1 MTHKVYKAIIQA
13 MRNGTL
19 VEPFSWA
26 DFLAA
31 CPGLGCGT
39 YTTFLHKHARG
50 NPGGNTELFQTGCT
64 WPVQMPSAI
73 SIRAIGRSG

>member
-1 MTHKVYKAIIQA
+1 MAHKVYKAIIQA
-13 MRNGTL
+13 LMNGTL

-50 NPGGNTELFQTGCT
+50 NPGGNSELFQR
-64 WPVQMPSAI
+64 VSAGQFKCL
-73 SIRAIGRSG
+73 RPFRYGL